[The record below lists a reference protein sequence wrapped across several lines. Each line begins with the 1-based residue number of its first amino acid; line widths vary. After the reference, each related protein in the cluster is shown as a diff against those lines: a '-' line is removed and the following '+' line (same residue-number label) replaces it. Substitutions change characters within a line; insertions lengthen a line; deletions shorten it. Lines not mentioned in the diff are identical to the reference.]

1 MEVILNI
8 KRGALKKQVGYLFK
22 KERQKL
28 DLTQEQLA
36 ELADLDAN
44 NLSRIERGEQLPDF
58 ITFTKLC
65 QALQIDLMD
74 HSGKIIRITKY

>member
-1 MEVILNI
+1 MDIRRAE
-8 KRGALKKQVGYLFK
+8 LKKQVGQLLK

-74 HSGKIIRITKY
+74 HSGKIIRITKH